1 MWICQGYS
9 RLLVPSENC
18 VGIVLTTETAMDF
31 RDLLNSLLPKAA
43 KWNSIG
49 IQLGLS
55 TDELDTIRANCID
68 VEECLRKVLQK
79 WHDKTLNPTWR
90 EVITAL
96 RSPSLEEMRLA
107 KDLEHKMVIA
117 ISPGLGT
124 LVVNIGILQYH
135 YTIIQ

>member
-1 MWICQGYS
+1 MAFPGLI
-9 RLLVPSENC
+9 L
-18 VGIVLTTETAMDF
+18 MDF
-31 RDLLNSLLPKAA
+31 RDLLNSLFLKAA

-79 WHDKTLNPTWR
+79 WHDNTLNPTWR

-96 RSPSLEEMRLA
+96 RSPGVDEMRLA
-107 KDLEHKMVIA
+107 KDLEHKMVIP
-117 ISPGLGT
+117 IINPSGT
-124 LVVNIGILQYH
+124 IRKSY
-135 YTIIQ
+135 Y

>member
-1 MWICQGYS
+1 MRY
-9 RLLVPSENC
+9 LVFLDP
-18 VGIVLTTETAMDF
+18 IMDF

-117 ISPGLGT
+117 
-124 LVVNIGILQYH
+124 VVKTG
-135 YTIIQ
+135 